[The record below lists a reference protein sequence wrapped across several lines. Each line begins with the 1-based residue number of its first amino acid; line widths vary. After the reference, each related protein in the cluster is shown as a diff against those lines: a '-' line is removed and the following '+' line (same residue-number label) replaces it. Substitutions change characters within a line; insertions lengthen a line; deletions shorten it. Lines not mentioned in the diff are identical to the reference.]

1 MTKTSKKILSLITLL
16 CFVFSQSVDAYPGMG
31 IEMRASRETPSFFQI
46 QIPSDLATVD
56 GIFEAPA
63 RPDPR
68 MILHVQNAHANYD
81 AQQKIKQLLEYLEK
95 TYAIKTIFVEGASE
109 DLNPDYLKFFPDAE
123 RNRKLADYLARQGE
137 LTGAEM
143 FLLES
148 GAGVRS
154 AERDNGVGARDPL
167 PVRAHG
173 IERAE
178 LYRENYE
185 ALKKVFGSEAVV
197 SKYLEGFEVRLDKL
211 ASNVFLPDLRKILRE
226 WKKFENG
233 HREFIPYVKDLV
245 ADANRFLGEDLES
258 LFAQVEW
265 PQISRLLVLQMMEKN
280 LDAEKGISEKE
291 RVVRFLKEKRVS
303 QNLIT
308 GIETFQDQRVTM
320 PLGESAGG
328 TVQPRDL
335 MEQLVMEAGPKGFLF
350 HDYPYFS
357 LYAGYLILK
366 SELDPKGLFDEIG
379 LLFRKILDE
388 LAKTDQQ
395 KALLDL
401 YRDEELVRKLLNLEL
416 TRKNWEEVLARKAR
430 LEPEVLVDRLK
441 ELGATKEQKR
451 SAWDEDHGTAGK
463 KRAPE
468 PVSRSKKFREII
480 DIQNAAYAFYD
491 AARRREEVFYEKIDE
506 TMRERRISKA
516 VLVTGGFHTDGITE
530 LLREHEISYGILT
543 PRLSEKSD
551 EHLYRSL
558 MLQNQPST
566 FELSY
571 LEATSRLISFVG
583 QTKQMN
589 REQVLRNLK
598 PVLKA
603 IGYSG
608 SFKNVRQVIE
618 AFNHSSF
625 SADAGI
631 QIDPEPVRKKGDKP
645 VYRVVLS
652 GTFATKDQILGVI
665 QRLATE
671 LPKPTDNPAAL
682 ASIAKLAPALAQA
695 GTRTGDVVKTG
706 EVRPPDDKDAEKTV
720 QRIVVAHAKA
730 AGVPTA
736 EYAAALVREFDSHS
750 EMGNENHTFDVTRPA
765 LRVEARAETRV
776 AEFTYREL
784 LKGFM
789 TMLRSHQRPVH
800 VRGIWPG
807 GGVDPNPNIRNYIQT
822 LRLNR
827 RQKVI
832 PDVIRVYLPITTVE
846 GQLVTGSGRYEDS
859 MVPKSEELLPADV
872 WHALRQ
878 ASEDGLFEL
887 VELGDRA
894 AYDNAARELGVPE
907 QSFFETM
914 VSNNRVLFVSEWVE
928 GTTLDAVLG
937 NTQNPDMHREVGRN
951 LGRVLREL
959 HQNGILVD
967 DNNIDQYIVTPEGQV
982 LRLDLEKIYGEG
994 APQEGFEAQYSFFAD
1009 ALRQDYPVFSK
1020 SFVEGYG
1027 ENLRANRSEQRSRID
1042 QVRGKLNGMIG
1053 IGGWDSIINAVSK
1066 EEVER
1071 HLKSLNDGQMPY
1083 IGEHI
1088 DPRLLDIHEK
1098 IEILAMREGLSFHE
1112 AHKLA
1117 REFEQLFRDWL
1128 LGPRRGATAALI
1140 WPSGEETVIYRMRDM
1155 PGDHD
1160 ILELVVNRKGKLYI
1174 RRSAWRRDKT
1184 TGEWG
1189 WQYADFMDHLIQL
1202 VGSRIK
1208 EDPRF
1213 ENYQRIYEN
1222 LMVTVALEKKWG
1234 SAVEELEFIS
1244 SYPYS
1249 KLIEIGKKYGIDWT
1263 EEEWFPFAADVLFAE
1278 ADVGQFMPPVKLAID
1293 RAQGEAM
1300 RKKGSVPSPAQRPAP
1315 ILKAMTFDGRTV
1327 EVPSSRSES
1336 RADTRADAVRSE
1348 SRASQPDESI
1358 YDGMSDLQ
1366 KEIFNI
1372 WKKFADPALNRIQDA
1387 QPVIEVM
1394 RAIVD
1399 AIREIG
1405 EEEFYR
1411 ELEKTKK
1418 HLAKALESVDDYV
1431 ALWGGP
1437 HTSRRWVGLQILEG
1451 IKPPKL
1457 VTYFE
1462 PDKYYFELRIRE
1474 IAFAADTIVIAD
1486 DASYSGK
1493 QIRETMEFIL
1503 KVNPNAKFIIAVPFM
1518 SDTAVRKIKSKGTL
1532 SQKPSVKILPHNKIL
1547 TVKEILNQKNI
1558 LTQKEFSTPE
1568 GVFRSN
1574 PGVFGINPD
1583 RLLTQSVTLLWYKVS
1598 NAVSFYATIVAIVQS
1613 VKDVT
1618 PPYQEE
1624 DSDYYRKETEEYRGF
1639 VFGSRPES
1647 RQPTG
1652 MLAGKPKAESRQEQA
1667 RSEVRASQP
1676 DESIYDGMSE
1686 SAEEILDKWMGIKSV
1701 ASALS
1706 RIQGAQRVRV
1716 IEVMRKIVGARR
1728 VIGKKEFEQELE
1740 KTKKHLAKALE
1751 PEESK
1756 VRHVVLF
1763 RGPHTS
1769 PRWVWSQIREG
1780 IRSLKGETYFEPY
1793 EDYFEK
1799 GGLIRKIA
1807 FSADTFVI
1815 ADDAS
1820 YSGEQ
1825 IRETM
1830 EFILKVKPKAKFIIA
1845 VPFMTDYAVRK
1856 IKSKGTLSQKPSVE
1870 ILPHKKI
1877 LILQDILTDN
1887 EQKIFSQ
1894 YSNADI
1900 FGKEF
1905 VGGKERNLLTT
1916 TVTLLWYKIP
1926 DGWSFYGL
1934 LSQAIQLVR
1943 LAQHA
1948 QPVIPP
1954 YRRQNSKYFSDEEK
1968 EYKAFLQKS
1977 RSEARVGEE
1986 TTAPDRAGLGVGLEY
2001 CRVHEKAL
2009 RAEGLDLRE
2018 SPLSKGSVEGRDF
2031 YDFAA
2036 RFNTMEEAAKR
2047 LADIFIGIN
2056 RSEEFPDLRLE
2067 DPGYW
2072 KRYLEWIAGAEEK
2085 SRQQLYKIVA
2095 EREYRSLR
2103 SHPVFWDSYRD
2114 HQGALA
2120 QEGLQIKETGEV
2132 VLTFRGAEKMTA
2144 TEKAYWISRLF
2155 NKHNIL
2161 GGKFADRSSQRG
2173 FGGSVVSRDVLAWVR
2188 YFNRQH
2194 GYAGV
2199 PHGTR
2204 RFWEIWRP
2212 RDIKERE
2219 YFLIESLGSLTPSYP
2234 APFSKEADE
2243 AIREAEAG
2251 KIKEP
2256 IKRKSRVGSP
2266 IILSGP
2272 PEVATVI
2279 TTSPASDFLAPGTV
2293 LDPQGKPIV
2302 PRAPPSGERKISVGI
2317 WLAIASGWI
2326 VAITLAAILFY
2337 SQPPQSVSI
2346 ADSGYHVEFPAEGVL
2361 ESPHAFDREQLLES
2375 ERDEGEL
2382 PIHISS
2388 WVEELSENPSP
2399 VSPVIGGPS
2408 SFLVYLTY
2416 PLKTLTKPSD
2426 RPFTRQGV
2434 DTHVMRIFTGELG
2447 EPSILNV
2454 KGGALP
2460 AGFLPLYISPGFTAD
2475 GSRQSSQPIVM
2486 ESGQPRDSGEVRF
2499 EEVEIIP
2506 ASFNGKR
2513 IPVPDRW
2520 VVTDFKVNGQTAT
2533 AGQYLDFGTWG
2544 ITVQPNGI
2552 VSTSGSSPHAGTKV
2566 EATVREGE
2574 GLAKTLNPPGS
2585 NEVDDAR
2592 VAREII
2598 DIPKEI
2604 RGELDNIR
2612 ARFENGGLT
2621 RKDVAGAVHELTK
2634 QYGRYYLDHKQASL
2648 DRDETWSNYFRRAIT
2663 DNGYIVANC
2672 DDLATLERIWLL
2684 YTGLPPEDV
2693 NFVSGILT
2701 DPKSPHSR
2709 FIGDPTQPHSDK
2721 TLHATLRIATP
2732 DSDSPEIIHEATRGV
2747 GVVEENQY
2755 EITKSSDLRDH
2766 VRDAQE
2772 AIRAYESGDR
2782 NPQSWDIGLTDLADA
2797 LLGEDLSPGQRTTVA
2812 KIIAENY
2819 LYALGKTGHRPANEL
2834 SGRILFETAN
2844 ILLREGEE
2852 LSAELKASL
2861 NEIREK
2867 IVDRIKEK
2875 VSEETPLSSV
2885 LKDPGMANAYNL
2897 FFNECQADLSA
2908 DLDSLW
2914 SLAMSRVDPWTEL
2927 SGDAKTAM
2935 GALSEDAEGVDS
2947 FRVRVL
2953 KSFATGEPVNASD
2966 TLEALGRED
2975 VSNSVK
2981 AELGE
2986 KLRTTTE
2993 TEEGMVALL
3002 EAWAR
3007 LDPNSD
3013 RPGEKQ
3019 LHIETGLI
3027 NSFNPV
3033 ITLETPCVTITGLVD
3048 MAKSMS
3054 PPNRYRFLGKDPR
3067 LAALAAYM
3075 TGENIPQNGQE
3086 LGGYL
3091 ATQLAKTLSSEAYAY
3106 LADPSRPLEGPPVL
3120 RFFGILSGEGNEIR
3134 GTIHGNASLDNLL
3147 KKLLNVEKVG
3157 IPELRFLRETIR
3169 KKEPDTETQPSAR
3182 QEVRTFHSESRA
3194 EIRAKQL
3201 ELFEDVTLGART
3213 LTIGVAQ
3220 LAKYLEAGI
3229 LARQGDGRVDLG
3241 HRADSKMRGA
3251 VGAVNSGFA
3260 VRRQEFSV
3268 GGKTFSA
3275 GELLIQILDGNIEFV
3290 DDRDPGDIYDRAPGG
3305 HFAFRGEKR
3314 SEVRVV
3320 KEVSSKTYQLDIDDT
3335 KEGVGAFV
3343 HEFGNFLTSSGIL
3356 ANMELWGYQLNPESK
3371 LAKFC
3376 STLQDIMENYN
3387 EDPLGNLSEVVNDLY
3402 KIFHEA
3408 SWKGLE
3414 NELGALKEPVE
3425 ADFTIEYLKHTLQL
3439 QEYFYWFLA
3448 SHLVGVEEIP
3458 GKTLWLKETLESVV
3472 SISDALRG
3480 KVEISEEPQ
3489 GTGQKIELTT
3499 DGAALAQV
3507 LLNLLRNAQRAVE
3520 VKFGKN
3526 SPEKGKIRVRIR
3538 RVGGSH
3544 PRILVTVWDNGVGMS
3559 SDVQKKIFSESVTTK
3574 ETQEGH
3580 GFGLMVVAERVK
3592 NRLGGRIRFR
3602 SKEGEGTVFMLQL
3615 PVDINHPLENISEGT
3630 RPDQRSEEREMDA
3643 PPLVEVLPGAESP
3656 ESGSKKRAEVRA
3668 VLGPILKVGEGERI
3682 GYAPEFIEGLEK
3694 SGFNNDPFYAR
3705 VLSAALAGKIIRQG
3719 GITAEDSASILKALM
3734 TAGSKKTGD
3743 WVGEVKKI
3751 LELEDKL
3758 GLFAELHR
3766 IKKGASLTGV
3776 ITEGLLQECR
3786 ALLTA
3791 NGQQRISLLI
3801 AADTSDKEALN
3812 VAAQEMVK
3820 REMEW
3825 ADGEGLDFSGRF
3837 EIVIVNAGMLGPEL
3851 QNFSNRQRG
3860 TLQKVLKGRQ
3870 SELKDVA
3877 DFFVISIGEDMFPS
3891 LQGSLDTISGATIV
3905 RPDEVERNPELFGA
3919 SRFAGVQAS
3928 TDKVAGGAE
3937 LLDGRTDLFTPV
3949 DRHLRYY
3956 RFVVDG
3962 LRGLASQL
3970 FQAVE
3975 SLRRIAVA
3983 A

>member
-31 IEMRASRETPSFFQI
+31 IEMRTSRETPSFFQI

-451 SAWDEDHGTAGK
+451 SAWGEDHGTAGE

-736 EYAAALVREFDSHS
+736 EYAAALVREFASHS
-750 EMGNENHTFDVTRPA
+750 ETGNENHTFDVARPA
-765 LRVEARAETRV
+765 PRKEARAETRV

-1009 ALRQDYPVFSK
+1009 ALRQDYPFFSE

-1042 QVRGKLNGMIG
+1042 QVREKLNGMIG

-1066 EEVER
+1066 EEVEK

-1098 IEILAMREGLSFHE
+1098 IEILAMREGLSFDE

-1160 ILELVVNRKGKLYI
+1160 ILELVVNRKGELYI

-1234 SAVEELEFIS
+1234 SAVEDLEFIS

-1249 KLIEIGKKYGIDWT
+1249 ELIEIGKKYGIDWT

-1278 ADVGQFMPPVKLAID
+1278 AGVDQFMPPVKLAIN

-1462 PDKYYFELRIRE
+1462 PDKYYFGPRIRE

-1568 GVFRSN
+1568 GVFRNN

-2085 SRQQLYKIVA
+2085 SRQQLYKIMA
-2095 EREYRSLR
+2095 ESEYRSLR
-2103 SHPVFWDSYRD
+2103 SHQVFWDSYRD

-2161 GGKFADRSSQRG
+2161 GGEFADRSSQRG

-2219 YFLIESLGSLTPSYP
+2219 YFLIESLRSLTPSYP
-2234 APFSKEADE
+2234 APFSKKADE

-2293 LDPQGKPIV
+2293 LDPRGKPIV

-2337 SQPPQSVSI
+2337 SHLFYSQPPQSVSI

-2375 ERDEGEL
+2375 GRGEGEL

-2434 DTHVMRIFTGELG
+2434 DTHAMRIFTGELG

-2454 KGGALP
+2454 KGGTLP

-2486 ESGQPRDSGEVRF
+2486 ESGQPRDDGEVRF

-2520 VVTDFKVNGQTAT
+2520 VVTDFKVNGQTAP
-2533 AGQYLDFGTWG
+2533 AGQSLDFGTWG

-2612 ARFENGGLT
+2612 ARFENGELT
-2621 RKDVAGAVHELTK
+2621 REGVAGAVHELMK
-2634 QYGRYYLDHKQASL
+2634 QYVRYYLDHKQASL

-2709 FIGDPTQPHSDK
+2709 FIGPTQPHSDK

-2732 DSDSPEIIHEATRGV
+2732 GSGSSEIIHEATRGV

-2772 AIRAYESGDR
+2772 AIRAYKSGDR

-2844 ILLREGEE
+2844 ILLRDGE
-2852 LSAELKASL
+2852 LSDELKASL
-2861 NEIREK
+2861 DEIREK
-2867 IVDRIKEK
+2867 IVGWIKEK

-2885 LKDPGMANAYNL
+2885 LKDPGTADAYNL

-2927 SGDAKTAM
+2927 SVDAKTAM
-2935 GALSEDAEGVDS
+2935 SALPEDAEGGDS
-2947 FRVRVL
+2947 FHVRML
-2953 KSFATGEPVNASD
+2953 KSFATGEPVNPSD

-2986 KLRTTTE
+2986 KLRATTE
-2993 TEEGMVALL
+2993 TGEDMVALL

-3013 RPGEKQ
+3013 QPGEKQ
-3019 LHIETGLI
+3019 LHIEKGLI

-3054 PPNRYRFLGKDPR
+3054 PSNRYMFLGKDPR

-3106 LADPSRPLEGPPVL
+3106 LADLSKPLEGLPVL
-3120 RFFGILSGEGNEIR
+3120 RFFGMLSGEGNEIR
-3134 GTIHGNASLDNLL
+3134 GTIRGNAPLDNLL
-3147 KKLLNVEKVG
+3147 KKLFNVEKVG
-3157 IPELRFLRETIR
+3157 ISELRFLRETIIR
-3169 KKEPDTETQPSAR
+3169 EKEPDTETQPSAR
-3182 QEVRTFHSESRA
+3182 QEVRTSRSEARA

-3314 SEVRVV
+3314 SEVRGSQLAVV
-3320 KEVSSKTYQLDIDDT
+3320 Q
-3335 KEGVGAFV
+3335 G
-3343 HEFGNFLTSSGIL
+3343 
-3356 ANMELWGYQLNPESK
+3356 
-3371 LAKFC
+3371 
-3376 STLQDIMENYN
+3376 
-3387 EDPLGNLSEVVNDLY
+3387 
-3402 KIFHEA
+3402 
-3408 SWKGLE
+3408 
-3414 NELGALKEPVE
+3414 
-3425 ADFTIEYLKHTLQL
+3425 
-3439 QEYFYWFLA
+3439 
-3448 SHLVGVEEIP
+3448 
-3458 GKTLWLKETLESVV
+3458 ETLIMPPDDRNLVRLGPWVV
-3472 SISDALRG
+3472 S
-3480 KVEISEEPQ
+3480 
-3489 GTGQKIELTT
+3489 
-3499 DGAALAQV
+3499 
-3507 LLNLLRNAQRAVE
+3507 
-3520 VKFGKN
+3520 
-3526 SPEKGKIRVRIR
+3526 
-3538 RVGGSH
+3538 
-3544 PRILVTVWDNGVGMS
+3544 
-3559 SDVQKKIFSESVTTK
+3559 
-3574 ETQEGH
+3574 GH
-3580 GFGLMVVAERVK
+3580 Y
-3592 NRLGGRIRFR
+3592 
-3602 SKEGEGTVFMLQL
+3602 L
-3615 PVDINHPLENISEGT
+3615 PAH
-3630 RPDQRSEEREMDA
+3630 
-3643 PPLVEVLPGAESP
+3643 
-3656 ESGSKKRAEVRA
+3656 SG
-3668 VLGPILKVGEGERI
+3668 
-3682 GYAPEFIEGLEK
+3682 
-3694 SGFNNDPFYAR
+3694 
-3705 VLSAALAGKIIRQG
+3705 
-3719 GITAEDSASILKALM
+3719 
-3734 TAGSKKTGD
+3734 
-3743 WVGEVKKI
+3743 W
-3751 LELEDKL
+3751 KL
-3758 GLFAELHR
+3758 H
-3766 IKKGASLTGV
+3766 I
-3776 ITEGLLQECR
+3776 Q
-3786 ALLTA
+3786 
-3791 NGQQRISLLI
+3791 
-3801 AADTSDKEALN
+3801 
-3812 VAAQEMVK
+3812 M
-3820 REMEW
+3820 
-3825 ADGEGLDFSGRF
+3825 
-3837 EIVIVNAGMLGPEL
+3837 
-3851 QNFSNRQRG
+3851 
-3860 TLQKVLKGRQ
+3860 
-3870 SELKDVA
+3870 
-3877 DFFVISIGEDMFPS
+3877 
-3891 LQGSLDTISGATIV
+3891 
-3905 RPDEVERNPELFGA
+3905 
-3919 SRFAGVQAS
+3919 
-3928 TDKVAGGAE
+3928 
-3937 LLDGRTDLFTPV
+3937 
-3949 DRHLRYY
+3949 
-3956 RFVVDG
+3956 
-3962 LRGLASQL
+3962 
-3970 FQAVE
+3970 
-3975 SLRRIAVA
+3975 
-3983 A
+3983 